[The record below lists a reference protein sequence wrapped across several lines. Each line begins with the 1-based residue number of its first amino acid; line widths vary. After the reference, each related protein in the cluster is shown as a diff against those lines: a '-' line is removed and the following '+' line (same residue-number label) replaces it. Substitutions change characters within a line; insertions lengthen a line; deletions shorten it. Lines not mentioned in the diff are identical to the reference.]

1 MGIGTRGQGLERALA
16 SIGGVSLLAR
26 AIGVSQPAVSGWKRV
41 PPDRVLAVEA
51 ATGIPRTELRPD
63 LYAEAELTAP
73 EALDE
78 VLAARADTYALLATL
93 LWHAPDAALL
103 HRLAAPVPGTGP
115 LVDLR
120 RALADAASAT
130 TEVDVEREH
139 FALFTGLG
147 GGELLPYA
155 SYYLTGF
162 VHERPLAD
170 VRRDLQALGFV
181 RTEGLSEPEDH
192 IAFLF
197 EVMAALIRDP
207 PRLENGDMEINGIDD
222 AVFFKA
228 HIQGWSSR
236 LFHDLGRA
244 EGAQFYRSVA
254 ALAARLI
261 DIETQAASLA
271 A

>member
-1 MGIGTRGQGLERALA
+1 
-16 SIGGVSLLAR
+16 
-26 AIGVSQPAVSGWKRV
+26 
-41 PPDRVLAVEA
+41 VLAVEA

-63 LYAEAELTAP
+63 LYAEAELVPPDT
-73 EALDE
+73 LDE
-78 VLAARADTYALLATL
+78 VSAARADTYALLANL
-93 LWHAPDAALL
+93 LWHAPNTALL
-103 HRLAAPVPGTGP
+103 RRLAAPVQGEGAM
-115 LVDLR
+115 VDLR
-120 RALADAASAT
+120 RDLAEAARAT
-130 TEVDVEREH
+130 DEKTVEREH
-139 FALFTGLG
+139 FNLFTGLG

-162 VHERPLAD
+162 VHERPLAE

-207 PRLENGDMEINGIDD
+207 GNMETHGIDD
-222 AVFFKA
+222 AQFFRA

-236 LFHDLGRA
+236 LFHDVARA
-244 EGAQFYRSVA
+244 EAAQFYRLVA
-254 ALAARLI
+254 ALASRLI

>member
-1 MGIGTRGQGLERALA
+1 VAGTGTREAGLERALV

-63 LYAEAELTAP
+63 IYAEAELTAP
-73 EALDE
+73 DTLDE
-78 VLAARADTYALLATL
+78 VSAARADTYALLASL

-103 HRLAAPVPGTGP
+103 RRLVAPVPGEGK

-120 RALADAASAT
+120 RALSEAASSITA
-130 TEVDVEREH
+130 VDVEREH

-207 PRLENGDMEINGIDD
+207 GDIETHGIDD
-222 AVFFKA
+222 AAFFKT

-236 LFHDLGRA
+236 LFHDLARA
-244 EGAQFYRSVA
+244 EGAKFYRSVA
-254 ALAARLI
+254 ALAAQLI
-261 DIETQAASLA
+261 VIETQAAGLA

>member
-1 MGIGTRGQGLERALA
+1 MREDGLERALA
-16 SIGGVSLLAR
+16 SIGGVSSLAR

-63 LYAEAELTAP
+63 LYAEAELVAP

-78 VLAARADTYALLATL
+78 VSASRADTYALLANL
-93 LWHAPDAALL
+93 FWHAPDAALL
-103 HRLAAPVPGTGP
+103 RRLAVPVHGSGE

-120 RALADAASAT
+120 RALAEAARAT
-130 TEVDVEREH
+130 DEKSVEREH
-139 FALFTGLG
+139 FNLFTGLG

-162 VHERPLAD
+162 VHERPLAE

-207 PRLENGDMEINGIDD
+207 GNIETHGIDD
-222 AVFFKA
+222 AHFFRT
-228 HIQGWSSR
+228 HIQGWSPR
-236 LFHDLGRA
+236 LFHDVARA
-244 EGAQFYRSVA
+244 ETAQFYRSVA
-254 ALAARLI
+254 ALAAKLI
-261 DIETQAASLA
+261 DVETQAAGLA

>member
-1 MGIGTRGQGLERALA
+1 MRELGLEKALE

-63 LYAEAELTAP
+63 LYAEAEFAAP
-73 EALDE
+73 DTLDE
-78 VLAARADTYALLATL
+78 VSAARADTYALLASL
-93 LWHAPDAALL
+93 LWRAPDESLL
-103 HRLAAPVPGTGP
+103 RRLAASVAGEGV

-120 RALADAASAT
+120 RKIAQAAAGT
-130 TEVDVEREH
+130 NAADVEREH
-139 FALFTGLG
+139 FNLFTGLG

-162 VHERPLAD
+162 VHERPLAE
-170 VRRDLQALGFV
+170 VRRDLAALGFV

-197 EVMAALIRDP
+197 EVMAALIREP
-207 PRLENGDMEINGIDD
+207 GAIETHGIDD
-222 AVFFKA
+222 AQFFRA
-228 HIQGWSSR
+228 HIQGWSTR
-236 LFHDLGRA
+236 LFHDVAQA
-244 EGAQFYRSVA
+244 ETAQFYRSVA
-254 ALAARLI
+254 AFAAKLI
-261 DIETQAASLA
+261 DIETQAAGLA